1 MGTLFSFKGLPYFRI
16 CFLDWIGLDCIESIG
31 LDWIGLDW
39 IGLDWKG
46 FVSKCCLQ
54 FLPATGLGTWLFLNI
69 CRTNKLKELFGNEP
83 KRCKIIPVIYIWLRP
98 PPPRPMKWTV
108 LPFII
113 CNNATHCN

>member
-83 KRCKIIPVIYIWLRP
+83 KRMQDNTCHLYLASPSASPSHEVDGVALYYL
-98 PPPRPMKWTV
+98 
-108 LPFII
+108 
-113 CNNATHCN
+113 